1 MPSPAAL
8 LPMSSLHLILG
19 GARSGK
25 SRHAESLALQAQGAG
40 AQVVYLATA
49 WAGDDEMR
57 DRIAHHRAA
66 RPPHW
71 HTIEVPVA
79 PRALAQAL
87 QAHAGVGRF
96 VLVDCLTLWLTQLC
110 FPPPGHAEHDATAA
124 VEALL
129 AVLNGLPGEVVLV
142 SNEIGWGVTPLGAQ
156 TRRFVDEL
164 GRVHQRVAALA
175 DTVTLVVAGQA
186 LRVKPSCN

>member
-1 MPSPAAL
+1 M
-8 LPMSSLHLILG
+8 LPVSSLHLILG

-25 SRHAESLALQAQGAG
+25 SRHAESLAQQAQAAG

-49 WAGDDEMR
+49 FAGDDEMR
-57 DRIAHHRAA
+57 ERIAHHRTT
-66 RPPHW
+66 RPPQW
-71 HTIEVPVA
+71 QTIEVPVA
-79 PRALAQAL
+79 PLALAQAL
-87 QAHAGVGRF
+87 RAHAGVGRF

-110 FPPPGHAEHDATAA
+110 FPPPGQPAQDAAAA
-124 VEALL
+124 VDALL
-129 AVLNGLPGEVVLV
+129 QSLVALPGEVVLV
-142 SNEIGWGVTPLGAQ
+142 SNEIGWGVTPLGRE
-156 TRRFVDEL
+156 TRRFVDDL